1 MSKLMRHYL
10 AGLLHHASEITV
22 FLAPYINSYKRYQAG
37 TFAPTKAVWSLD
49 NRTAGY
55 RVCGADTKAVR
66 VECRV
71 GGADLNPYLAYAAL
85 LAAGTEGVEKQ
96 MELETAF
103 VGDAYGGENVREIPK
118 TLREATA
125 ALNGSEMMRAAFG
138 NDVIDHYVRAARW
151 EQEEYD
157 RRVTDWEV
165 QRGFE
170 RA

>member
-1 MSKLMRHYL
+1 
-10 AGLLHHASEITV
+10 
-22 FLAPYINSYKRYQAG
+22 
-37 TFAPTKAVWSLD
+37 
-49 NRTAGY
+49 
-55 RVCGADTKAVR
+55 
-66 VECRV
+66 
-71 GGADLNPYLAYAAL
+71 
-85 LAAGTEGVEKQ
+85 
-96 MELETAF
+96 
-103 VGDAYGGENVREIPK
+103 VREIPK

-151 EQEEYD
+151 DQEEYD